1 MGGMMASLPLA
12 GEIIISGISAAMQA
26 IQLWLQF
33 RDRHRAAEPLDHIE
47 ERAPEFQAESSQL
60 QQLVPTDILLTL
72 QERAE
77 ACWSKYKNV
86 LQDTQ
91 YLPEE
96 IDDATEA
103 VKACMCRELNR
114 LMSVN
119 GTIPPGTLR
128 NCYDQYRCA
137 QYKRS

>member
-1 MGGMMASLPLA
+1 MGGMISLPLS

-26 IQLWLQF
+26 IQTWLQF

-47 ERAPEFQAESSQL
+47 ERASEFQAEGTQL
-60 QQLVPTDILLTL
+60 QQLVPTDILFTL

-86 LQDTQ
+86 LKDTQ
-91 YLPEE
+91 YLPDE

-103 VKACMCRELNR
+103 VKACICRELNR
-114 LMSVN
+114 LISVN
-119 GTIPPGTLR
+119 GSIPPGTLR
-128 NCYDQYRCA
+128 NCYDQYRCTE
-137 QYKRS
+137 YKRS